1 MTFKTKLFSFPE
13 SSELTS
19 NVSVSLTT
27 FLTDSMTVD
36 QSSAALAWV
45 KVPVIKAWMSA
56 SNF

>member
-19 NVSVSLTT
+19 SVSVSLTT

-36 QSSAALAWV
+36 QSSAALA
-45 KVPVIKAWMSA
+45 
-56 SNF
+56 